1 MKNLLD
7 KIFFRKNNL
16 ENISKKIKDLSNT
29 PQLKKIFD
37 SINSFSEKSEIRLVG
52 GCVRKILNNEK
63 VDDIDLATNLE
74 PTEVAEILKKNQI
87 DFYETGIKHGTIT
100 AIIDDQKFEITSLRE
115 DLLTDGRHAQVKFSK
130 DWRSDALRRDFTIN
144 SIYSDRDG
152 NIFDPFNGKED
163 LKKGYIKFIGD
174 GDKRIK
180 EDYLRILRYLRFFVC
195 YSKQKHN
202 PETLKIIKK
211 NIDGISQL
219 SKERLL
225 DELKKITTPDNLIKI
240 SKDKQTLDLLKII
253 FPELKYIDN
262 FSKITSQAKFFFDE
276 VDFLFLLSVM
286 IIDDTDNVDYF
297 LYKYNLSKKDQNRI
311 KFISDFYKNK
321 PNLKTFS
328 EKNINKILYYN
339 GKQAVLD
346 ILIYNIFRSK
356 KSNQKIINDLIE
368 LYKSKNTPLM
378 PIKADLLKSKYN
390 IIEGRNLGNKLKLIE
405 KEWVENNF
413 QISEEQ
419 VENIINN

>member
-1 MKNLLD
+1 
-7 KIFFRKNNL
+7 
-16 ENISKKIKDLSNT
+16 
-29 PQLKKIFD
+29 
-37 SINSFSEKSEIRLVG
+37 
-52 GCVRKILNNEK
+52 
-63 VDDIDLATNLE
+63 
-74 PTEVAEILKKNQI
+74 
-87 DFYETGIKHGTIT
+87 
-100 AIIDDQKFEITSLRE
+100 
-115 DLLTDGRHAQVKFSK
+115 
-130 DWRSDALRRDFTIN
+130 
-144 SIYSDRDG
+144 
-152 NIFDPFNGKED
+152 
-163 LKKGYIKFIGD
+163 
-174 GDKRIK
+174 
-180 EDYLRILRYLRFFVC
+180 
-195 YSKQKHN
+195 
-202 PETLKIIKK
+202 
-211 NIDGISQL
+211 
-219 SKERLL
+219 
-225 DELKKITTPDNLIKI
+225 
-240 SKDKQTLDLLKII
+240 
-253 FPELKYIDN
+253 
-262 FSKITSQAKFFFDE
+262 
-276 VDFLFLLSVM
+276 M